1 MRSNLSTT
9 LVLSV
14 LGVALP
20 GYTTT
25 TNTSDDGLA
34 PPIAATAPCP
44 EETIL
49 IPEQPVERELAAGE
63 RHCYGVVL
71 NKGDYLRVVVEEQ
84 GIDITVRVYQPQ
96 DTTYSQNVNRY
107 WTREHEL
114 VDVDASDSGTHVLEV
129 LSLQQEAPT
138 GRYKIRIDALLSAEQ
153 QRRRYTALEGD
164 PRVLWLKEHAL
175 HVRSVSPSDTDFSD
189 LQPLKQIIGDAKI
202 VMLGE
207 QSHGDGTTF
216 LAKSRLIKFLHQE
229 MDFDVLAFE
238 AGLYDNWKAW
248 HLLKEGEDPLQAIER
263 SVWPLW
269 SHSEQVQDLIDY
281 LGKAVNGPR
290 PLELAGVDN
299 QFTGSASRDF
309 FVNDLKAFLEQI
321 GAETAPLEEGA
332 RARTILQKV
341 IEYAY
346 WSEPL
351 PDSTEQS
358 MVLDALRTM
367 QREVEAHPSAQHN
380 RNAAFWVQVLKSV
393 INEVGGTFQDVRN
406 YDDISSGN
414 RRDAQ
419 MARNLIWL
427 SEEYYPRRK
436 LIVWAHT
443 GHISRNLHRIQTSNA
458 TTYDK
463 IITMGDGVWE
473 ALADRVYVLGFTSY
487 EGEHL
492 RVGLRRSPIKIV
504 KDQEESI
511 ELEEL
516 MNATDLEY
524 ALVDFR
530 HRAEGGE
537 WLRQEILA
545 RPFDHVRERAD
556 WTQIMD
562 GIMFIRKMARSTAM
576 Q

>member
-1 MRSNLSTT
+1 MNSNLSTA

-14 LGVALP
+14 LVVALP

-25 TNTSDDGLA
+25 TITSDEGLA

-63 RHCYGVVL
+63 RHCYGVGL

-84 GIDITVRVYQPQ
+84 GIDIRVRVYQPQ

-114 VDVDASDSGTHVLEV
+114 VEVEAIDSGTHVLEV
-129 LSLQQEAPT
+129 LSVQQEAPT
-138 GRYKIRIDALLSAEQ
+138 GHYKIRIDALLSAEQ
-153 QRRRYTALEGD
+153 QQQRYTALESD
-164 PRVLWLKEHAL
+164 PRVAWLKEHAL

-229 MDFDVLAFE
+229 MGFDVLAFE

-263 SVWPLW
+263 SLW
-269 SHSEQVQDLIDY
+269 SMWALSEQMQDLIVY

-290 PLELAGVDN
+290 PLELAGVDS
-299 QFTGSASRDF
+299 QFSYSLSGSASREF
-309 FVNDLKAFLEQI
+309 FVSDLKMFLEQI
-321 GAETAPLEEGA
+321 GAETASLEEGA
-332 RARTILQKV
+332 RVREILQEV

-346 WSEPL
+346 SLGESM

-367 QREVEAHPSAQHN
+367 QREVEAHTSAQHD
-380 RNAAFWVQVLKSV
+380 RNAAFWGQVLKST
-393 INEVGGTFQDVRN
+393 IIHVGDTIQDE
-406 YDDISSGN
+406 DH
-414 RRDAQ
+414 RDAQ
-419 MARNLIWL
+419 MGRNLIWL
-427 SEEYYPRRK
+427 SQEYYPRRK

-458 TTYDK
+458 TTYDY
-463 IITMGDGVWE
+463 ITMGDGVWE
-473 ALADRVYVLGFTSY
+473 ALADQVYVLGFTSY
-487 EGEHL
+487 EGEYHWAGVKRAPL
-492 RVGLRRSPIKIV
+492 RIV
-504 KDQEESI
+504 KDQDESI

-516 MNATDLEY
+516 FNATDLEY

-530 HRAEGGE
+530 HPAEGGE
-537 WLRQEILA
+537 WLRQEIFA
-545 RPFDHVRERAD
+545 RPFDHVSESAD
-556 WTQIMD
+556 WTEIMD
-562 GIMFIRKMARSTAM
+562 GIMFIRKMAQGTARP
-576 Q
+576 

>member
-1 MRSNLSTT
+1 M
-9 LVLSV
+9 
-14 LGVALP
+14 
-20 GYTTT
+20 
-25 TNTSDDGLA
+25 
-34 PPIAATAPCP
+34 
-44 EETIL
+44 
-49 IPEQPVERELAAGE
+49 
-63 RHCYGVVL
+63 
-71 NKGDYLRVVVEEQ
+71 
-84 GIDITVRVYQPQ
+84 
-96 DTTYSQNVNRY
+96 
-107 WTREHEL
+107 
-114 VDVDASDSGTHVLEV
+114 DVDASDSGTYVLEV
-129 LSLQQEAPT
+129 LSVQKEAPT
-138 GRYKIRIDALLSAEQ
+138 GHYKIRIDALLSAEQ
-153 QRRRYTALEGD
+153 QQRRYTALQGD

-175 HVRSVSPSDTDFSD
+175 HVRSVSPTDTDFSD

-229 MDFDVLAFE
+229 MGFDVLAFE
-238 AGLYDNWKAW
+238 SGLYDNWKAW

-332 RARTILQKV
+332 RARTILQKG

-346 WSEPL
+346 WREPL

-367 QREVEAHPSAQHN
+367 QREVEAHTSAQHN
-380 RNAAFWVQVLKSV
+380 RNAAFWVQVLKSTM
-393 INEVGGTFQDVRN
+393 NEVGGTFQDVRN

-419 MARNLIWL
+419 MARNLVWL

-443 GHISRNLHRIQTSNA
+443 WHISRNLHRIQTSNS

-463 IITMGDGVWE
+463 IITMGAGVWE
-473 ALADRVYVLGFTSY
+473 TMADQVYVLGFTSY

-492 RVGLRRSPIKIV
+492 RVGLRRSRLPLRIV
-504 KDQEESI
+504 KDQDESI

-516 MNATDLEY
+516 INATDLEY

-530 HRAEGGE
+530 HPAEGGE

-545 RPFDHVRERAD
+545 RPFSHVSESAD

-562 GIMFIRKMARSTAM
+562 GIMFIRKMARSTARP
-576 Q
+576 